1 MDIRIVATSPEPVY
15 EQIVRQIQDGVA
27 TGELEAG
34 EPLPTV
40 RQLADDLQLNR
51 NTVARAYKQLE
62 DRGVI
67 LTAGRRGT
75 FVRADAPRKVER
87 IKSSLAERKVEQ
99 VVSALL
105 GEGVSR
111 EEIAALFND
120 ALRSA
125 RRAKETASSASG
137 SK

>member
-1 MDIRIVATSPEPVY
+1 MDITIVASSPEPVY

-27 TGELEAG
+27 SGTLPVGA
-34 EPLPTV
+34 PLPTV
-40 RQLADDLQLNR
+40 RQLAGDLQINR

-75 FVRADAPRKVER
+75 FVREDASREVER
-87 IKSSLAERKVEQ
+87 IKTNRAERKVEQ

-111 EEIAALFND
+111 DEIAALFNE
-120 ALRSA
+120 ALRA
-125 RRAKETASSASG
+125 VRAGHKERTS
-137 SK
+137 